1 MAKRGS
7 IRVEIERTQGK
18 NDQFQKIVNETEEF
32 YKKVESNPL
41 EISVGDVKHVV
52 IGLQEI
58 QREINKIR
66 TDTNSNNR
74 MLDFANTLETVA
86 NKAQGEFGQIG
97 IMFKSVNDNTRKFA
111 TGLEDIMHYLGDSNF
126 GVKFVDVTGQFKELQ
141 DRAESL
147 YDTLKTIGEGTFDGR
162 EFSLYNGNF
171 NRSDLIDRIELL
183 RELKSVQEEML
194 DFDPDLRGRDFVS
207 KTSSGGL
214 QDLIDNDIKSL
225 ELLRKSGLETTKELE
240 NLREEFNDKIYDY
253 SWDNDSF
260 KAAKENIDDKEFY
273 ESSLQDLRN
282 YINKREDLLK
292 SLDTGYERN
301 LFTDDEIESMRSTL
315 SDSLSDAKSQLKE
328 LEQLKNIGKNIDF
341 TEVVSALK
349 EIKDVINEIKDAFE
363 PLTTALNTEGTAFAN
378 MAKEGSA
385 SLDTLLDKLKELED
399 LIDNINKKDFNLS
412 VVQQFSQKAT
422 QKLTSANKLDL
433 NKKKAY
439 ELLEIYKQ
447 LYDSIEK
454 FKGQNNLAATM
465 VSSAAGNAFGG
476 DIVDVM
482 QELAGNDYGTLK
494 SRIDNMIPQNATA
507 IQAKIQEIINY
518 YTSWAKQLNEL
529 SAKAVKIPS
538 FKKVDEL
545 TNKIAR
551 AESGMIDP
559 LPINSN
565 KIDSKIATDGIE
577 NVMTEIKGL
586 RNQAEEEL
594 KAIRNQIES
603 TFDLS
608 TVDMKRDAFGAI
620 LDSVYRQFVD
630 LQTKIKSLDFGIE
643 VPTGNIEKV
652 VQVIDEEGKSAEG
665 ATPKKNAFTEAN
677 KKVAASMENTGDA
690 GSVAVEGIKAE
701 EAAVESMARTMDKSA
716 TKIVASQEE
725 IENKYKTTFGGT
737 GKVNKN
743 LAEKFNKALL
753 TAGIDVSSIS
763 AAFNEKS
770 ETVGKGDNK
779 QVITYDTIKLIAK
792 GTDALGKATTVTREY
807 EVATGALIKQMG
819 GFKDVKDTFDVKQE
833 VETANSKVAE
843 LEKRMGSFKI
853 NLDDV
858 KNAAKNITDQAS
870 LDVFENALDGANQK
884 LKELKA
890 TLKSTHSLDPVTNA
904 ESMMANLNTTVE
916 KLETN
921 IKKFSNVE
929 GFSDLSASL
938 TTIRTKLQEYND
950 ETDGMK
956 RASIVQSVNKEIAK
970 FNTNLDLVKAKHTE
984 ENRVLRE
991 QEKEYNSLISL
1002 QKQLYADKVK
1012 LEKAEYGS
1020 ANAQILEGRVQAR
1033 QEEYDKTLQAIQGT
1047 ENYNAVKE
1055 KEKQLNEELSAVIAE
1070 RRRKEEELAWTQKEN
1085 AENALKDQEIE
1096 AAYKERA
1103 NAIKAEM
1110 AAEKGLIAARKESE
1124 AFYRQE
1130 EQTRKAQEDAAWAEY
1145 RSEQEAAAEK
1155 ERQINLAFSQKA
1167 AQEAAEAERELAQA
1181 RKEASEYFAALD
1193 AQEKKE
1199 ADIQKQ
1205 KELNAL
1211 YRERQTIIT
1220 AIIKY
1225 NNKANTLK
1233 TDKAIQRAKD
1243 QKALDEKRLANID
1256 EEINKYGELINL
1268 QKLDQQ
1274 NERLARGLYDSNKT
1288 NSFNR
1293 EQKQD
1298 IEEVN
1303 RLLVRREE
1311 VHNNILKLQ
1320 NQLNAATGNKERA
1333 AIQEELDGQ
1342 NAIYNVLKKKLAA
1355 YKDSALQRKVADQDS
1370 KFLEQELQRKSQK
1383 KIKAAAEADKAD
1395 IKDQEQDY
1403 KDVLSLVEQLYDAQI
1418 ALHKINTNTT
1428 GQVNTAERLEEIKQV
1443 KELSMLLKD
1452 VYGINVKDL
1461 SGSLDKNTVLIQT
1474 QKNKLLEKERQYKQ
1488 EIVRLTA
1495 QALDKEAT
1503 ANKKIQVRAKAKQDT
1518 ANKNYGKVQFNRED
1532 KFFENVMQPTIR
1544 SLGEENISQQLNS
1557 LVQQYTAAYKRIAA
1571 IRQQF
1576 ANDPDAVNNIG
1587 LKNEFQDTA
1596 LRAETLRKKIQE
1608 IFGEAQKFDQVPKIG
1623 EVMKLEDFDPDDIKS
1638 SLISYANAVTDGKI
1652 QIQGFNAAGTE
1663 MYGVINQ
1670 GNGVIDQ
1677 VTFALRDG
1685 TDQLYAYRTATDQV
1699 TNEWEDFKM
1708 QLVDGAKRIAGMY
1721 IGFQEGVQAFRTGVN
1736 YVKEIDLA
1744 MTELRKVTDETDAS
1758 YKQFLKDAAST
1769 SSVIGSTIS
1778 DFTEA
1783 SANFARLGYSME
1795 EAASMAE
1802 TAIVYKNV
1810 ADGLDTV
1817 EESTE
1822 SIISTMKAFGIEAND
1837 TMSIIDKYNE
1847 VGNNFAITSAG
1858 IGEALQRSASALFE
1872 AGNTIDESI
1881 ALVTAA
1887 NSVVNF
1893 VPRARSNMSTSR

>member
-41 EISVGDVKHVV
+41 EISVGDVKHAV

-66 TDTNSNNR
+66 VDANSNNG
-74 MLDFANTLETVA
+74 MLEFANNLETVID
-86 NKAQGEFGQIG
+86 KAQGEFGQIG

-126 GVKFVDVTGQFKELQ
+126 GVKFVDVTGRFKELQ
-141 DRAESL
+141 ERAESL

-171 NRSDLIDRIELL
+171 DRSDLIDRIELL

-315 SDSLSDAKSQLKE
+315 SDSLSGAKSQLKE

-349 EIKDVINEIKDAFE
+349 EIKDVINEIKDAFK

-476 DIVDVM
+476 DIIDVM

-559 LPINSN
+559 LPISSN

-577 NVMTEIKGL
+577 SIMTEIKGL

-677 KKVAASMENTGDA
+677 KKVAASMENTGEA

-701 EAAVESMARTMDKSA
+701 EIAVESMARTMDKSA
-716 TKIVASQEE
+716 NKIVASQEE
-725 IENKYKTTFGGT
+725 IENKYKTAFGGT

-779 QVITYDTIKLIAK
+779 QVVTYDTIKLIAK

-991 QEKEYNSLISL
+991 QEKEYNKVVQLQDKLYNAKKNLAQVDESSTKGMEISRNIDELQKEYDISL
-1002 QKQLYADKVK
+1002 SKLRTEEDYYQVKAREQQL
-1012 LEKAEYGS
+1012 
-1020 ANAQILEGRVQAR
+1020 
-1033 QEEYDKTLQAIQGT
+1033 
-1047 ENYNAVKE
+1047 
-1055 KEKQLNEELSAVIAE
+1055 
-1070 RRRKEEELAWTQKEN
+1070 EEELKNTQIDVGYIRKTKE
-1085 AENALKDQEIE
+1085 E
-1096 AAYKERA
+1096 AD
-1103 NAIKAEM
+1103 
-1110 AAEKGLIAARKESE
+1110 AAR
-1124 AFYRQE
+1124 
-1130 EQTRKAQEDAAWAEY
+1130 
-1145 RSEQEAAAEK
+1145 
-1155 ERQINLAFSQKA
+1155 
-1167 AQEAAEAERELAQA
+1167 EAAEAERELAQA
-1181 RKEASEYFAALD
+1181 RKAASEYFAALD

-1199 ADIQKQ
+1199 ADAQKQ

-1243 QKALDEKRLANID
+1243 QKALDEQRLASID

-1288 NSFNR
+1288 NAFNR
-1293 EQKQD
+1293 EQKQE

-1303 RLLVRREE
+1303 RLLVRREK

-1320 NQLNAATGNKERA
+1320 NQLNAATGSKERT

-1342 NAIYNVLKKKLAA
+1342 NAIYNALKKKLAA

-1403 KDVLSLVEQLYDAQI
+1403 KDVLSLVKQLYDAQI

-1428 GQVNTAERLEEIKQV
+1428 GQVHTAERLEEIKQV

-1518 ANKNYGKVQFNRED
+1518 INKNYGKVQFNRED
-1532 KFFENVMQPTIR
+1532 KFFENVMKPTIR

-1576 ANDPDAVNNIG
+1576 ADNPDAVNNIG

-1623 EVMKLEDFDPDDIKS
+1623 EVMKLEDFDPGDIKS
-1638 SLISYANAVTDGKI
+1638 SLIAYANAVTDGKI

-1744 MTELRKVTDETDAS
+1744 MTELKKVTDETDAS

-1847 VGNNFAITSAG
+1847 VGKY
-1858 IGEALQRSASALFE
+1858 
-1872 AGNTIDESI
+1872 I
-1881 ALVTAA
+1881 AQVI
-1887 NSVVNF
+1887 
-1893 VPRARSNMSTSR
+1893 